1 MNVTLRQIC
10 VNSYLLIYYITPY
23 HMHRVCAEWEMT
35 EHFRLMALEV
45 ECDTKTDKVIGE
57 KYIMRIS
64 ETGSTGS

>member
-1 MNVTLRQIC
+1 
-10 VNSYLLIYYITPY
+10 
-23 HMHRVCAEWEMT
+23 MT